1 MQVIELIF
9 DAIILV
15 GLIVCVVMMRA
26 SYHRAQQIFTRLD
39 ALEAEKKQA
48 GDALPDQCAGCGD
61 RFEEYM
67 PVIYD
72 DEGGFWHEECWD
84 DMRGS
89 R

>member
-39 ALEAEKKQA
+39 ALEAKKQ
-48 GDALPDQCAGCGD
+48 
-61 RFEEYM
+61 
-67 PVIYD
+67 
-72 DEGGFWHEECWD
+72 
-84 DMRGS
+84 
-89 R
+89 